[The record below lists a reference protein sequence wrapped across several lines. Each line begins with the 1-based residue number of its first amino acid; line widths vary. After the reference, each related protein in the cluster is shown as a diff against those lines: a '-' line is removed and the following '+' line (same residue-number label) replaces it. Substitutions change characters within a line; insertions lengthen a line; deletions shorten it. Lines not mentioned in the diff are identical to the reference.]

1 MTYKEREEIFSKEV
15 LTIKDFELLFDVGYS
30 QAAKMLSDTKRKLLM
45 SNMGLRLAVE
55 GRIHTQDYL
64 DCYKI
69 KGGNLRYCAVPSIK
83 TKENKKHE

>member
-1 MTYKEREEIFSKEV
+1 M

-30 QAAKMLSDTKRKLLM
+30 QAAKMLADTKRKLQM

-83 TKENKKHE
+83 TKENEKHE